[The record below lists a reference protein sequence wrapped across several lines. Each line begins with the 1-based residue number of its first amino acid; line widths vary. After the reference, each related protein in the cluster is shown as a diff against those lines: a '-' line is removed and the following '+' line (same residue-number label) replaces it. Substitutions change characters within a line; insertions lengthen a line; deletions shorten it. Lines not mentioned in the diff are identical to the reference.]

1 MILCSGYTNNC
12 SMYQVIVAWGGVLK
26 SVRYQGNNVV
36 SFTKE
41 TNAIRITNNV
51 SETIIVT
58 VIY

>member
-1 MILCSGYTNNC
+1 
-12 SMYQVIVAWGGVLK
+12 MYQVIVAWGGVLK

-41 TNAIRITNNV
+41 TNAIRITNNT
-51 SETIIVT
+51 SETIIIT